1 VCVPPPAT
9 NTDSLIAR
17 AKARAMR
24 MTMAARPRRRTAI
37 LTCMDARI
45 DPALLFGLKPG
56 EAHVLRN
63 AGARAT
69 PDVLRSLAVSQALL
83 GTTEVLVLG
92 HTKCG
97 LHGRTENEVAQI
109 VGQAT
114 GHRPNVPMGCF
125 PDLDAA
131 VQDSVEAI
139 RSCEFLGHRE
149 SVRGY
154 VLNIDEGF
162 VRELGELPPAQKSV
176 RASSS
181 SILGLGALRADV
193 LNFDRHIKR
202 RP

>member
-1 VCVPPPAT
+1 MPPPAT

-24 MTMAARPRRRTAI
+24 MTMAARPRLRTVI

-56 EAHVLRN
+56 EAHILRN

-92 HTKCG
+92 HTRCG
-97 LHGRTENEVAQI
+97 LLGRTENEVAH
-109 VGQAT
+109 VVEQAT
-114 GHRPNVPMGCF
+114 GHRPTVPMGCF

-131 VQDSVEAI
+131 VQESVEAI

-154 VLNIDEGF
+154 VLNIEEGF
-162 VRELGELPPAQKSV
+162 LRELGEPPAAQRSV
-176 RASSS
+176 RMSPS
-181 SILGLGALRADV
+181 SILGLGTLRADV
-193 LNFDRHIKR
+193 LNFDRNFKR